1 MKVDKS
7 FKFKSKF
14 LNNTNYEG
22 ITNTII
28 AVPLKYLNYFWRSL
42 EMLLINCE
50 ISIILTSSANSINS
64 EITDTKLY
72 VPVVI
77 LSNQDNTK
85 LPQQLKSA
93 FNAELTRININQK
106 Y

>member
-1 MKVDKS
+1 M
-7 FKFKSKF
+7 F
-14 LNNTNYEG
+14 
-22 ITNTII
+22 
-28 AVPLKYLNYFWRSL
+28 
-42 EMLLINCE
+42 LINCE
-50 ISIILTSSANSINS
+50 ISIILTSSANCVNSEGDRAINF

-93 FNAELTRININQK
+93 FNAELTRININ
-106 Y
+106 